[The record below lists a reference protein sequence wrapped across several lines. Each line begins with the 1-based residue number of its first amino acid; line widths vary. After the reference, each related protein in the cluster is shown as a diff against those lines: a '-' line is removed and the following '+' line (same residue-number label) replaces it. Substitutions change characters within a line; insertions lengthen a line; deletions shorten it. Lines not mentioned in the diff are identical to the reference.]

1 MKYLVVGLG
10 NPGAQY
16 HLNRHNIGF
25 LVLNELAG
33 AKGKEFGQDRHGYTV
48 TVKHK
53 GRTLI
58 LLKPTTYMNLSGKAV
73 RFHLEKHKIPV
84 SNLLVIT
91 DDLSIPFGKLR
102 LRAQG
107 SAGGHNGLKN
117 IQEILGGKN
126 WARLRFGV
134 GNDFPKGRQVDYVL
148 EDFPQEEMDALPP
161 LIDRSIEVIQ
171 SFASIGVERTMNF
184 FN

>member
-10 NPGAQY
+10 NPGPQY
-16 HLNRHNIGF
+16 HYNRHNIGF
-25 LVLNELAG
+25 LALNELA
-33 AKGKEFGQDRHGYTV
+33 ASKEKEFAPDRHGYTA
-48 TVKHK
+48 TLKHK

-73 RFHLEKHKIPV
+73 RFHLEKQKIPQ

-91 DDLSIPFGKLR
+91 DDLALPFGKMR

-107 SAGGHNGLKN
+107 SAGGHNGLKS
-117 IQEILGGKN
+117 IEEQLGGKD

-134 GNDFPKGRQVDYVL
+134 GSDFPKGGQVDYVL
-148 EDFPQEEMDALPP
+148 ADFPPEEMDALPP
-161 LIDRSIEVIQ
+161 LLDRCGEIVL